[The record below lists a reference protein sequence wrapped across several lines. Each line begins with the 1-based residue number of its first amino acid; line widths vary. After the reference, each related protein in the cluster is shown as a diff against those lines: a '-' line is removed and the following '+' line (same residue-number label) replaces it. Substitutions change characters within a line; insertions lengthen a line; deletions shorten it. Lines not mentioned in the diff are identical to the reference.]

1 MTTGTTSLL
10 GLALPVTGENPG
22 TWGTLV
28 NTSITNLVDSAIAG
42 TTTLSSDADVTLTST
57 TLVDNQARQPV
68 ILWTAGGTVTR
79 NITVPAQS
87 KTYIVINKTSST
99 QSIVLRG
106 AGPTTGVTIVAGEKA
121 LCVWNGL
128 DFVKVNAP
136 TAKSLTFATTG
147 GDTSGTTFD
156 GSVAHTISPV
166 TIGALST
173 NGGTVYNYLNV
184 TGNLTVTT
192 GNYLR
197 LYTSGD
203 TDYASMRYQDG
214 STTLAAPSGT
224 LMKWNYPG
232 YVTTPLNCAFL
243 VTLSSSPT
251 NVTGNSFSN
260 YSPVFNNVVFDRA
273 SNFNTS
279 TYRFTAPVTGVYLF
293 TVGLAVTNLSGS
305 GSTILNA
312 RINTNSQTYAVC
324 NRSATSSGFAYT
336 EQIIG
341 SVHAQMTA
349 NDEAYV
355 TMYGASGTS
364 SQAGIAAG
372 TAYGT
377 WFSGQLVG

>member
-57 TLVDNQARQPV
+57 SLTDNQARQPV

-106 AGPTTGVTIVAGEKA
+106 AGPTTGVTILAGEKA

-136 TAKSLTFATTG
+136 TANSLTFATTG
-147 GDTSGTTFD
+147 GDVAGTTFD

-184 TGNLTVTT
+184 TGTLNVTT

-243 VTLSSSPT
+243 ATISSAAS
-251 NVTGNSFSN
+251 NVIGNSFTP
-260 YSPVFNNVVFDRA
+260 YTPIFDQAIFDRA

-279 TYRFTAPVTGVYLF
+279 NYRFTAPVTGVYLF
-293 TVGLAVTNLSGS
+293 TLGMSVKNLSGAA
-305 GSTILNA
+305 STIVTA
-312 RINTNSQTYAVC
+312 YINTTSRTYTLTDL
-324 NRSATSSGFAYT
+324 SATSSGFPYT
-336 EQIIG
+336 QQVGG

-349 NDEAYV
+349 GDTAYV
-355 TMYGASGTS
+355 SIVAASGTS
-364 SQAGIAAG
+364 ASAGIG
-372 TAYGT
+372 YGSST